1 MKVTYLGHSG
11 FLLETDAAYFVF
23 DYYTGR
29 IPELNKEKP
38 LLIFSSHRHPDHYNR
53 EIWKLR
59 KQYPKVQ
66 YILSKDINFSQK
78 AVTKLGLT
86 EEEASKVIRLAGNA
100 DRTLALENGHSVRIE
115 TFRSTDEGVAFYLT
129 IDKKTT
135 VFHAGDLHLWLW
147 EEEGS
152 GYMKQMEKNFYQFT
166 QKLKGRHTDI
176 AFLLL
181 DPRLE
186 NHTFD
191 GMDAYI
197 EMLHP
202 SVVFPMHMWDKYYW
216 IDRYLKARPEIKRS
230 GIMKKMEAPGQSFHI

>member
-1 MKVTYLGHSG
+1 M
-11 FLLETDAAYFVF
+11 
-23 DYYTGR
+23 
-29 IPELNKEKP
+29 
-38 LLIFSSHRHPDHYNR
+38 LIFSSHRHPDHYNR

-100 DRTLALENGHSVRIE
+100 DRTLKLANGHSVRIE

-197 EMLHP
+197 EIAA
-202 SVVFPMHMWDKYYW
+202 SVCRIPHAHV
-216 IDRYLKARPEIKRS
+216 
-230 GIMKKMEAPGQSFHI
+230 G

>member
-11 FLLETDAAYFVF
+11 FLLETDAAYFMF
-23 DYYTGR
+23 DYYIGK

-100 DRTLALENGHSVRIE
+100 DRR
-115 TFRSTDEGVAFYLT
+115 
-129 IDKKTT
+129 
-135 VFHAGDLHLWLW
+135 
-147 EEEGS
+147 
-152 GYMKQMEKNFYQFT
+152 
-166 QKLKGRHTDI
+166 
-176 AFLLL
+176 
-181 DPRLE
+181 
-186 NHTFD
+186 
-191 GMDAYI
+191 
-197 EMLHP
+197 
-202 SVVFPMHMWDKYYW
+202 
-216 IDRYLKARPEIKRS
+216 
-230 GIMKKMEAPGQSFHI
+230 